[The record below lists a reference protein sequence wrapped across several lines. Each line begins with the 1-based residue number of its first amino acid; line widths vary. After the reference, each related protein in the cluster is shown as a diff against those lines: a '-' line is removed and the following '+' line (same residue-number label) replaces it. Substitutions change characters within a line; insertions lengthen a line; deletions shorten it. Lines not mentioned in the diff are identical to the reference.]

1 MDTHCPS
8 CKKDFN
14 LTVAQEAKLVTAL
27 ENLRPGQTLK
37 FGCPHCKETVA
48 LTGGKAESKTTETLD
63 ISVMEDVLYS
73 EHESVSEDEV
83 SNLVKSRVEAPPKP
97 VKLPPTAPKP
107 PDVGWLASGELKKK
121 DVVKDV
127 PRALVLMPEGEPK
140 ATVEKALIA
149 LGYQPETTESPDA
162 AVDRMRF
169 VNFGAVVMHT
179 GYEGGTPEESEF
191 HQYMCGLPMSKR
203 RFMYYVLIGPGFQTL
218 YDLEALACSVNLVV
232 NDKDVQYMETL
243 LRKGMQDYQD
253 LWGPL
258 LAVLKEQ
265 GRR

>member
-1 MDTHCPS
+1 MNTQCPN
-8 CKKDFN
+8 CNKDFN

-27 ENLRPGQTLK
+27 ENLKPGQTIK
-37 FGCPHCKETVA
+37 FGCPQCKKTVE
-48 LTGGKAESKTTETLD
+48 LSGKGAGAPEQETLD

-73 EHESVSEDEV
+73 EHASVSEDEV
-83 SNLVKSRVEAPPKP
+83 STLVKSRVETVPKP

-107 PDVGWLASGELKKK
+107 PDVGWLSSGEIKKK

-127 PRALVLMPEGEPK
+127 PRALVLMPEGDTKE
-140 ATVEKALIA
+140 TVEKALLA

-169 VNFGAVVMHT
+169 VNFGAVVLHT
-179 GYEGGTPEESEF
+179 GYEGGSPEESEF

-203 RFMYYVLIGPGFQTL
+203 RFMYYVLVGPAFQTL
-218 YDLEALACSVNLVV
+218 YDLEALAYSVNLVV
-232 NDKDVQYMETL
+232 NDKDVPHLETI

-265 GRR
+265 GKR